1 MARVRVEPGLMEYVA
16 AVARVTRGWAALTL
30 GASPRATVNLL
41 LVSKGI
47 AAMEGRDFL
56 IPDDV
61 KAAAAPVLRH
71 RLVLKP
77 EADLEG
83 MIADEIVASI
93 LASIKVP
100 R

>member
-1 MARVRVEPGLMEYVA
+1 
-16 AVARVTRGWAALTL
+16 
-30 GASPRATVNLL
+30 
-41 LVSKGI
+41 
-47 AAMEGRDFL
+47 
-56 IPDDV
+56 
-61 KAAAAPVLRH
+61 VLRH